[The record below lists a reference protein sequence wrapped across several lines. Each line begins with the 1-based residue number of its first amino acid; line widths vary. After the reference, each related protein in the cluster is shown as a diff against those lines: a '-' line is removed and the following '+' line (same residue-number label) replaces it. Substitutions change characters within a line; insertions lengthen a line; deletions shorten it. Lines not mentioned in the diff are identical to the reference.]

1 MLVDIHAHAFPDALA
16 PRAMEVLSGNS
27 GLQPSTDG
35 TCSGLQISMNTAG
48 IDLSVIA
55 PIATKPSQVRGI
67 NAWAA
72 DVNSSNDDLIC
83 FGTLHP
89 DQDDWQPEIEQMV
102 ASGIKGVKVHPDYQ
116 LFYVDEP
123 RLIPIYQA
131 IAHAG
136 LILLFHA
143 GVDIGLAP
151 PVHCTPDRLA
161 KALDAVP
168 ELVVIAAHMGGY
180 KCWDDVQRYLTGRDL
195 YFDTSYSLADLGA
208 DAMASMIRAHG
219 VERVMFGTDAPW
231 TEQAAEVNGIRALD
245 LTEKE
250 IEAVLGGNAKRLL
263 GV

>member
-1 MLVDIHAHAFPDALA
+1 MIVDIHAHAFPDALA
-16 PRAMEVLSGNS
+16 HRAMEVLSGNS

-35 TCSGLQISMNTAG
+35 TCSGLQNSMKLAG
-48 IDLSVIA
+48 IDASVIV

-72 DVNSSNDDLIC
+72 QVNQSNDDLIC

-102 ASGIKGVKVHPDYQ
+102 ANGIKGVKVHPDYQ

-131 IAHAG
+131 IARAG

-208 DAMASMIRAHG
+208 DAMALMIRAHG

-231 TEQAAEVNGIRALD
+231 TEQAAEVKGIRALD